1 MIDIL
6 DVVLAKKKSF
16 TGETESLV
24 RQAREAM
31 AQANEVAAI
40 LEDAQAA
47 NSAAQAA
54 NEAAQAAE
62 ERASEIAADF
72 EELKSD
78 FTSAAEELTNEIV
91 DEKIQEALT
100 PVQTSITELE
110 DTIEDNYEELN
121 TAISGVQTFAENAI
135 DITIEDANTAAAKIK
150 KAKISKNGQLTSV
163 YDVEKNY
170 TNIGNNE
177 DGSMT
182 QKAIKNYVDEI
193 KTEIENEINN
203 IDFSNLTFSTN
214 DAGHFVVIG
223 EDGKLTVSQLTENDD
238 TPTITPS
245 NPDSY
250 DVTGTLG
257 LEIDYAN
264 KNFTR
269 LSDAINKTAGTN
281 FNSYSMYG
289 GRMRC
294 NVSDDGTITAF
305 YGDSNY
311 KEDGSNGQVMVYQ
324 PKFYYRREPIIMTE
338 SEYGNSIRKENLYIS
353 NEPKTGFKLH
363 PLFINENNEE
373 IDYVLLPAYQGTLYD
388 FSNNSYID
396 SFEFSN
402 LIIDFENDKL
412 SSIGGKIPI
421 ASNNNS
427 SLTVEKAEQLAKNRG
442 TGWHITNMAAES
454 ANQMLFII
462 EYGQL
467 NGQTAL
473 GKGVINIPKSG
484 KNYASWVGSTSYLGN
499 TSGVANKTS
508 NGGDGVRIDYTD
520 SDKIAVSYRGLENPW
535 GNLWRFIGGI
545 NIVGNGDEGSGYP
558 YICKNFNYNIT
569 SIDSNYESTGFR
581 LPSRGSWISAMGYKN
596 PNYDWVFMPSECQDA
611 NSLLPVGD
619 NIWIVSNLNGINGV
633 ILGGSWET
641 ADNAGLFCYGCD
653 HFTTFSKYSFGA
665 NLMFIPQKNSIYNQ
679 NITKWRNKFGGD

>member
-6 DVVLAKKKSF
+6 DVILAKKKSF
-16 TGETESLV
+16 TGETETLV
-24 RQAREAM
+24 KQAKEAM

-62 ERASEIAADF
+62 QRASEIATDF

-78 FTSAAEELTNEIV
+78 FTSAAESLTNEIV
-91 DEKIQEALT
+91 DEKIQEALN
-100 PVQTSITELE
+100 PVQTNITELE
-110 DTIEDNYEELN
+110 NTIEDNYEELN
-121 TAISGVQTFAENAI
+121 TAINNVQTLAENAT
-135 DITIEDANTAAAKIK
+135 DIVIEDANTTEAKVK
-150 KAKISKNGQLTSV
+150 KAKISKNGQLAAT
-163 YDVEKNY
+163 YNVEKNY
-170 TNIGNNE
+170 TDIGNNE

-182 QKAIKNYVDEI
+182 QKAIKNYVNGI
-193 KTEIENEINN
+193 KTEIENQINN
-203 IDFSNLTFSTN
+203 IDFSNLSFSAD
-214 DAGHFVVIG
+214 DAGHLVVIG
-223 EDGKLTVSQLTENDD
+223 EDGKLTVSQLTENND

-245 NPDSY
+245 NPELH

-294 NVSDDGTITAF
+294 NVLDNGTITAF

-311 KEDGSNGQVMVYQ
+311 KEDGSNGQVMIYQ

-338 SEYGNSIRKENLYIS
+338 SEYGNSIKKENLYIS

-363 PLFINENNEE
+363 PLFMNENNEE
-373 IDYVLLPAYQGTLYD
+373 IDYVFLPAYQGTLYD
-388 FSNNSYID
+388 SSIESYSD
-396 SFEFSN
+396 LTN

-412 SSIGGKIPI
+412 SSVNRDSNIIPV
-421 ASNNNS
+421 ASDNNN

-467 NGQTAL
+467 NGQIAL
-473 GKGVINIPKSG
+473 GKGIINIPKSG
-484 KNYASWVGSTSYLGN
+484 KNYSCCPGSTSYLGN
-499 TSGVANKTS
+499 TSGVAIKTS
-508 NGGDGVRIDYTD
+508 SIDEGRKVDYTD
-520 SDKIAVSYRGLENPW
+520 SDKIAISYRGLENPW

-545 NIVGNGDEGSGYP
+545 NIVGNGNEGSGYP

-569 SIDSNYESTGFR
+569 SIDSNYENIGFR

-596 PNYDWVFMPSECQDA
+596 PDYDWVFMPSECQDA

-619 NIWIVSNLNGINGV
+619 NIWTVSNLNGVYGV